1 LARRFVLIQKVME
14 TKIDEIEFV
23 PLKANKGLFGFV
35 SFVLNGELFCGS
47 IAVYSRIDGSG
58 TGIRLVYPKINS
70 KGHQFPTF
78 YPIKKELAS
87 KIEEKVAEKVK
98 EIFNGLSTTK

>member
-1 LARRFVLIQKVME
+1 MKE
-14 TKIDEIEFV
+14 KITEIEFV
-23 PLKANKGLFGFV
+23 PIKANKGLFGFV

-58 TGIRLVYPKINS
+58 IRLVYPKINN
-70 KGHQFPTF
+70 KGRQFPTF
-78 YPIKKELAS
+78 YPIKRELAS

-98 EIFNGLSTTK
+98 EIFNGLSTDNKN